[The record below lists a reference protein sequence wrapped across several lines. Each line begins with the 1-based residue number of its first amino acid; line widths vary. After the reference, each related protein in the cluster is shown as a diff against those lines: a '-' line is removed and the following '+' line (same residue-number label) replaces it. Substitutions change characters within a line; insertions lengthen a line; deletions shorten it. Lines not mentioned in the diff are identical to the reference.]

1 MTFHIGQQSGG
12 VVNNVGG
19 DQRITGGQQG
29 TYVSGAVTRAAVR
42 DLRSVLAELGLDA
55 HTRAQAAGELD
66 TVEHEVRAE
75 QPDQPRAASALERLT
90 RLLGQVGAFAKAGTA
105 LVTPLKALATWL
117 GPLGAT
123 VAGLLP
129 ALL

>member
-42 DLRSVLAELGLDA
+42 DLRSVLGSLGLDA
-55 HTRAQAAGELD
+55 RSSRTAAGELD
-66 TVEHEVRAE
+66 AIEREVGADH
-75 QPDQPRAASALERLT
+75 PDQPRAASALERLT
-90 RLLGQVGAFAKAGTA
+90 RLLGRAGALATAGAA

-129 ALL
+129 ALI